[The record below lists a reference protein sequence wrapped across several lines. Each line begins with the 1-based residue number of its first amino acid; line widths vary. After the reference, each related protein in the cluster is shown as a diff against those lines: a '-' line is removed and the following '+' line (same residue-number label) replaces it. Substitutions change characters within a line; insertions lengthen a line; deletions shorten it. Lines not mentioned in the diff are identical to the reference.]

1 MIICVVR
8 IIYGNH
14 ITISNS
20 TFNIKLLWFTVTYRC
35 YTCYFRWYFTRFLD
49 FFHMSNKFFRPIFE
63 PVRHIFPVFSVC
75 FTGWNIFLDIA
86 RTYLKQKS
94 KGKYVMNQWILK
106 IWFIAK
112 TSMSSIQS
120 FKAGMKNWKR
130 EKVFTHEILKELS
143 GFRKYDAS
151 RWSFI
156 TFFCITVPGLE

>member
-14 ITISNS
+14 ITFSTS

-35 YTCYFRWYFTRFLD
+35 YTCCFRWYFTRFLD

-63 PVRHIFPVFSVC
+63 PVRNIFAVFSVC
-75 FTGWNIFLDIA
+75 ITEWNIFLDIA

-106 IWFIAK
+106 FDLLLKQVCLLYKVSKRVCKIESGRRFLH
-112 TSMSSIQS
+112 
-120 FKAGMKNWKR
+120 MKFWRNCQDL
-130 EKVFTHEILKELS
+130 ENTMHQDEGLLL
-143 GFRKYDAS
+143 
-151 RWSFI
+151 
-156 TFFCITVPGLE
+156 FFV